1 MIKRI
6 ARIHL
11 SSYIFAAVIAVF
23 VGLAIY
29 VTIMPHARA
38 DDASVAE
45 GEHIVTVHD
54 DGEDIGFITKAVT
67 LREALENAGIS
78 VDQND
83 RTEPSLDTEL
93 VANSYQVNIYRAR
106 AVVVKDG
113 AAETKVITSYRT
125 GQQIAE
131 QAGIT
136 THDEDELDLSQSI
149 DPMADGVAEV
159 LTIKRATEFNFDF
172 YGKNSTSYSQ
182 AKTVGAMLD
191 AKGIKMADNDVVV
204 PARDTPLTSG
214 MNVRLYR
221 NGTQTVT
228 LEEEIPF
235 ETEQIKDANREKG
248 YQEIQTAGVNG
259 KRTVTYEV
267 KIENGVE
274 VSRSEVNSN
283 TTQEPVKQVEI
294 VGTKVSLP
302 SGSHEDWMAAA
313 GISESDYGYV
323 NYIFTRESGWST
335 TASNGTYYGLGQT
348 NLAKLSDACPNWE
361 SDPICQIRLFN
372 SYAVERY
379 GSWAAAYE
387 FWISSHWW

>member
-113 AAETKVITSYRT
+113 AAET
-125 GQQIAE
+125 
-131 QAGIT
+131 
-136 THDEDELDLSQSI
+136 
-149 DPMADGVAEV
+149 
-159 LTIKRATEFNFDF
+159 
-172 YGKNSTSYSQ
+172 
-182 AKTVGAMLD
+182 
-191 AKGIKMADNDVVV
+191 
-204 PARDTPLTSG
+204 
-214 MNVRLYR
+214 
-221 NGTQTVT
+221 
-228 LEEEIPF
+228 
-235 ETEQIKDANREKG
+235 
-248 YQEIQTAGVNG
+248 
-259 KRTVTYEV
+259 
-267 KIENGVE
+267 
-274 VSRSEVNSN
+274 
-283 TTQEPVKQVEI
+283 
-294 VGTKVSLP
+294 
-302 SGSHEDWMAAA
+302 
-313 GISESDYGYV
+313 
-323 NYIFTRESGWST
+323 
-335 TASNGTYYGLGQT
+335 
-348 NLAKLSDACPNWE
+348 
-361 SDPICQIRLFN
+361 
-372 SYAVERY
+372 
-379 GSWAAAYE
+379 
-387 FWISSHWW
+387 